1 MPASTALHDGR
12 LVAIC
17 RYLPRAQRHAPLPG
31 VARDVN
37 DKQGKN
43 TAVSVRGRLRTLAE
57 KRGEDFQLLL
67 TQYGLERLLYRL
79 SQSEYRDRF
88 ILKGAVVVYVVG

>member
-1 MPASTALHDGR
+1 M
-12 LVAIC
+12 
-17 RYLPRAQRHAPLPG
+17 
-31 VARDVN
+31 N

-43 TAVSVRGRLRTLAE
+43 TAVSVRGSLRTLAE

-88 ILKGAVVVYVVG
+88 ILKGALLFMLWDHQPHRPTRDVDFLGYGDNSEDIRRIPAKLW